1 MKVWGIEG
9 IDALGSQ
16 DVAEIR
22 RTLEV
27 PEGAP
32 LAACVAR
39 LVNVGNH
46 RALIVAWRRIA
57 DIWPGATLLL
67 VGDGPGREEVEAV
80 IAHHDLAREVRLLGD
95 RSDVAQLLVAS
106 DFHVLVSH
114 ADGVSLTLM
123 EAMAAGKASV
133 AVAAGSNP
141 EVIAEGRTGMLVPP
155 GDVHAL
161 AAAIAALVQD
171 PFTADKMGREARRV
185 FEALIGSGTVADETP
200 MMDLEV
206 PA

>member
-9 IDALGSQ
+9 VDAGPV
-16 DVAEIR
+16 DVAEVR
-22 RTLEV
+22 RSLGVT
-27 PEGAP
+27 EGAP
-32 LAACVAR
+32 LVSCVAR

-67 VGDGPGREEVEAV
+67 VGDGPGREEIGAV
-80 IAHHDLAREVRLLGD
+80 IAHHGLEREVRLLGD

-155 GDVHAL
+155 VDVHAL
-161 AAAIAALVQD
+161 AAAIAALIQD
-171 PFTADKMGREARRV
+171 PFTADRMGREARRV

-200 MMDLEV
+200 MTDSV
-206 PA
+206 QA

>member
-1 MKVWGIEG
+1 VKAWGFE
-9 IDALGSQ
+9 SSCH

-22 RTLEV
+22 RVLEV

-32 LAACVAR
+32 LASCAAR
-39 LVNVGNH
+39 LVNVRNH

-67 VGDGPGREEVEAV
+67 VGDGDGREEIEAV
-80 IAHHDLAREVRLLGD
+80 VKAHRLVREVRLLGE
-95 RSDVAQLLVAS
+95 RSDIAALLAAS
-106 DFHVLVSH
+106 DFHVLVAH

-133 AVAAGSNP
+133 AIAAGSNP
-141 EVIAEGRTGMLVPP
+141 EVIVEGRTGMLVPP

-185 FEALIGSGTVADETP
+185 FEALIGSCTAADGEMT
-200 MMDLEV
+200 MSSAEV